1 MKREVAG
8 LILMSPP
15 DHPAQVDE
23 LNRRAHQLQLT
34 DARAALALC
43 QRAQAMALRLDYQ
56 HGLAH
61 SLLRLSVCQSILE
74 GSAGGEH
81 ATLQQ
86 AMALMRSLGDQAG
99 QAEVLNHQGNLA
111 LDQHDHGRA
120 LACFQA
126 SLDLRRAVGDRA
138 REAASLNNI
147 ALALRHAGQLADAL
161 ERLQQSL
168 QLAESEGDARAMA
181 YALSNMGAVL
191 AQVGEQP
198 AAHAS
203 LDRALTLVR
212 ETTDRALECS
222 VLLGLGRLAH
232 EAGDPE
238 QALVLLRTAFD
249 LAQGTGNLGDLAESL
264 LALGLLHQS
273 VGQPE
278 VAAPMLEEA
287 LVLGLRKGDP
297 RLAAQVLLAQAHLQV
312 GPPGVPAALAL
323 LSQALAQ
330 AERAK
335 AEPLIAQAHERLS
348 AAHEALG
355 DLAAALRHYRA
366 FHVSVERLRQQASQR
381 RVRALLNRQ
390 EVDRAERDVQA
401 ERARNASLAD
411 ALAHARQAEQDRD
424 QILAELQ
431 AQTTLLAQLAREDGL
446 TGLANRRWLDLQ
458 LQREVE
464 RARRFGHALSVV
476 MVDID
481 HFKAVN
487 DQFSH
492 AVGDAALRA
501 VARVLRDGCRSSDVA
516 GRYGGEEFMLILV
529 ETPAEQALVLCDK
542 LRQQLQQQDWPA
554 LHPRLARLTVSMGV
568 AALLHDEPVEALLA
582 RTDRQLYRAKHGGRN
597 QVCADLPGQQAAD

>member
-1 MKREVAG
+1 MTQEHVG
-8 LILMSPP
+8 LILESPP

-23 LNRRAHQLQLT
+23 LNRRAQQLQLT

-43 QRAQAMALRLDYQ
+43 QQAQAMALRLDYQ

-61 SLLRLSVCQSILE
+61 SLLRVSVCQSILE
-74 GSAGGEH
+74 GSAGGEP
-81 ATLQQ
+81 AALQQ
-86 AMALMRSLGDQAG
+86 AIALMRSLGDQAG
-99 QAEVLNHQGNLA
+99 EAEVLNHQGNLA

-168 QLAESEGDARAMA
+168 QLAEAEGDARATA

-203 LDRALTLVR
+203 LDRALLLVR
-212 ETTDRALECS
+212 NTTDRALECS
-222 VLLGLGRLAH
+222 VLLGLGRLAQ
-232 EAGDPE
+232 EAGDAE
-238 QALVLLRTAFD
+238 RALVLLRTAFD
-249 LAQGTGNLGDLAESL
+249 LAQGTGNLGDLAEAL
-264 LALGLLHQS
+264 LALGQLHQA
-273 VGQPE
+273 VGQAE

-287 LVLGLRKGDP
+287 LALGLRKGDP
-297 RLAAQVLLAQAHLQV
+297 RLAAQVLLAQAHLQA
-312 GPPGVPAALAL
+312 GATGAATALAL
-323 LSQALAQ
+323 LTQALAQ
-330 AERAK
+330 AERAQ

-348 AAHEALG
+348 AAHESLG

-381 RVRALLNRQ
+381 RVRSLLNRQ
-390 EVDRAERDVQA
+390 EVDRAERDAQA
-401 ERARNASLAD
+401 ERERSASLAD
-411 ALAHARQAEQDRD
+411 ALAHARQVEQDRD

-464 RARRFGHALSVV
+464 RARRFGHALAVV

-487 DQFSH
+487 DQYSH

-501 VARVLRDGCRSSDVA
+501 VARLLRDGCRSSDVV
-516 GRYGGEEFMLILV
+516 GRYGGEEFLLILV
-529 ETPAEQALVLCDK
+529 ETPAEQALVLCEK
-542 LRQQLQQQDWPA
+542 LRQQLRQQDWPA
-554 LHPRLARLTVSMGV
+554 LHPRLAQLTVSMGV
-568 AALLHDEPVEALLA
+568 AALQHDESIEALLA
-582 RTDRQLYRAKHGGRN
+582 RTDRQLYRAKDGGRN
-597 QVCADLPGQQAAD
+597 QVCADLPGPPKAG